1 MDLPCYARSMR
12 HAKTPKELGFSPYDR
27 RRLAKAL
34 KGVSDARLYRRLQ
47 AVLLVAR
54 GRLVGEV
61 AQIAGVSLRSVYHWV
76 GSYLRDHRADDLQD
90 RPRSGRPP
98 AAATITDARIAEELR
113 KDTRPLGYSATSWT
127 VALLAKHLS
136 RTYHCKISERTL
148 RRRMRALGLR
158 WKRPRYV
165 YAGKEPHRAQKKGPL
180 SAGCGVSLP
189 GP

>member
-1 MDLPCYARSMR
+1 MR
-12 HAKTPKELGFSPYDR
+12 HAKTPKELGFTPYDR

-54 GRLVGEV
+54 GRPVGEV

-76 GSYLRDHRADDLQD
+76 ESYLRDHRTDDLQD

-98 AAATITDARIAEELR
+98 AAGTITDECIAAEHR
-113 KDTRPLGYSATSWT
+113 KDPGQLGYSATGWT
-127 VALLAKHLS
+127 AALLAKHLS
-136 RTYHCKISERTL
+136 RTYHCEITERTL

-165 YAGKEPHRAQKKGPL
+165 YAGKEPHRAQKKGRL
-180 SAGCGVSLP
+180 SADCGVSPP

>member
-1 MDLPCYARSMR
+1 MR
-12 HAKTPKELGFSPYDR
+12 HAKTPKELGFTQYDR

-34 KGVSDARLYRRLQ
+34 KGAPDTRLYRRLQ

-54 GRLVGEV
+54 GRPVGEV
-61 AQIAGVSLRSVYHWV
+61 AQITGVSLRSVYHWV
-76 GSYLRDHRADDLQD
+76 ESYLKDHRTDDLQD
-90 RPRSGRPP
+90 RPRCGRPP
-98 AAATITDARIAEELR
+98 AAATITDACLAEELR
-113 KDTRPLGYSATSWT
+113 KAPRPLGYSATSWT

-136 RTYHCKISERTL
+136 RRYHCEISERTL

-165 YAGKEPHRAQKKGPL
+165 SAGKEPHRAQKKGRL
-180 SAGCGVSLP
+180 SAGCGVSPP